1 MKILFVTGSD
11 AAFFNSL
18 LICLQSFAERM
29 PGERLLVCDFGLTDA
44 QARFLRGLGL
54 LLERPPILDTRGV
67 FHRKAALFHYLRHN
81 NRNPDGGEAVMW
93 LDADVTLMEIG
104 PADIGSALADMQSA
118 GADIAVCRE
127 IGGRNVGQMI
137 ALFADSR
144 MAPFARAAAAANVDA
159 SLPYYSSGLF
169 ICRAMTVLEH
179 WAKLAEQIVDHPLFD
194 QNVLNVTL
202 HRDRVPVL
210 ALDCEEW
217 QAYGNSLDRVRLI
230 ASANRV
236 AAHIGSRNI
245 KSLHASSPAP
255 GHLLIG
261 VCRVTVR
268 NLDLAGP
275 YKLFLAEPLR
285 MHQLQLLAQFVVT
298 HGETLLRLGICTRA
312 MKPVEG
318 FEFVTL

>member
-1 MKILFVTGSD
+1 
-11 AAFFNSL
+11 
-18 LICLQSFAERM
+18 M
-29 PGERLLVCDFGLTDA
+29 PGQRLLVCDFGLTDA
-44 QARFLRGLGL
+44 QAGFLRGLGL
-54 LLERPPILDTRGV
+54 LLKRPPNLDAHGV
-67 FHRKAALFHYLRHN
+67 FFRKAGLFHYLRHN
-81 NRNPDGGEAVMW
+81 NRNSGGSEAVMW
-93 LDADVTLMEIG
+93 LDADVTLMDVGSAEV
-104 PADIGSALADMQSA
+104 GSALADMQSA

-127 IGGRNVGQMI
+127 IDGRTVGQMI

-169 ICRAMTVLEH
+169 ISRSMTVLKH
-179 WAKLAEQIVDHPLFD
+179 WAELAEQIADHPLFD

-217 QAYGNSLDRVRLI
+217 QAYGNSLDRVHLI

-261 VCRVTVR
+261 VCRMTVR

-285 MHQLQLLAQFVVT
+285 MHQLQLLAQFVVA

-312 MKPVEG
+312 METG
-318 FEFVTL
+318 RGI

>member
-18 LICLQSFAERM
+18 LICLQSFAERL
-29 PGERLLVCDFGLTDA
+29 PGQRLLVCDFGLTDA

-81 NRNPDGGEAVMW
+81 NRNPDGSEAVMW
-93 LDADVTLMEIG
+93 LDADITLMDVG
-104 PADIGSALADMQSA
+104 PADIGSALADMKSA
-118 GADIAVCRE
+118 GADLAVCRE
-127 IGGRNVGQMI
+127 IDGRTVGQMI
-137 ALFADSR
+137 ALFADAR
-144 MAPFARAAAAANVDA
+144 MAPFARAAAAASVDA
-159 SLPYYSSGLF
+159 SLPYYCSGLF
-169 ICRAMTVLEH
+169 ICRSMTVLKY
-179 WAKLAEQIVDHPLFD
+179 WAELADQTADHPLFD
-194 QNVLNVTL
+194 QNVLNVSL

-217 QAYGNSLDRVRLI
+217 QAYGNSLDRVRLVP
-230 ASANRV
+230 SANG
-236 AAHIGSRNI
+236 AAARIGGRNI

-261 VCRVTVR
+261 VCRMTVR
-268 NLDLAGP
+268 DLDLTGP

-285 MHQLQLLAQFVVT
+285 MHQLQLLAQFVVA
-298 HGETLLRLGICTRA
+298 HGETLLRLGIATRA

>member
-1 MKILFVTGSD
+1 MKTLFVTGSD

-54 LLERPPILDTRGV
+54 LLERPPILDARGV
-67 FHRKAALFHYLRHN
+67 FERKAGLFHYLRHN
-81 NRNPDGGEAVMW
+81 NRNADGSEAVMW

-118 GADIAVCRE
+118 GADIAVCCE
-127 IGGRNVGQMI
+127 IDGRTVGQMI
-137 ALFADSR
+137 ALFTDAR
-144 MAPFARAAAAANVDA
+144 MAPFARAAAAANVDT

-169 ICRAMTVLEH
+169 ISRSMTVLKH
-179 WAKLAEQIVDHPLFD
+179 WAELAEQIADHPLFD

-202 HRDRVPVL
+202 HRDHVPVL

-217 QAYGNSLDRVRLI
+217 QAYGNSLDRVRLVP
-230 ASANRV
+230 SANGV
-236 AAHIGSRNI
+236 AARIGGRNI

-261 VCRVTVR
+261 VCRMTVR
-268 NLDLAGP
+268 NLDLTGP

-285 MHQLQLLAQFVVT
+285 MHQLQLLAQFIAA
-298 HGETLLRLGICTRA
+298 HGETLLRLGIATRA